1 MKQWRLV
8 YKKDLPD
15 EFELIKM
22 DHYLEKYLK
31 TDPIFL
37 FSKEDSE
44 VKISI
49 DSPDWDN
56 FFREKETM

>member
-31 TDPIFL
+31 TDSIFL
-37 FSKEDSE
+37 FSKEDSKI
-44 VKISI
+44 KISI